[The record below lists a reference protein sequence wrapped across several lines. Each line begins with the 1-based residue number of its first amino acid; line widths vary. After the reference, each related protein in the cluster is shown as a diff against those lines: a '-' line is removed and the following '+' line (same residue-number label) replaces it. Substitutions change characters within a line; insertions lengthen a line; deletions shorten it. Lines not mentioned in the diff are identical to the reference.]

1 MWQGAGKGSSS
12 LSQTDGKTDSL
23 NSSSRESWCYGEA
36 ISGGDLGNNDD
47 EMGWAEVPGT
57 QQVLGANHG
66 TWMWRLTAF
75 LREVGSAAHTEKLP
89 FTTRTSHKAQ
99 LLPQRPADAAS

>member
-23 NSSSRESWCYGEA
+23 NSSSRESRCYGEA

-89 FTTRTSHKAQ
+89 FTTWTSHKAQ